1 MKLRDALFAAPLA
14 FALACGGSG
23 TESAL
28 DAATPSAAALTMDQV
43 ASDTTAQ
50 ALTLDAAAP
59 DAASTPITG
68 DACHPHLFIRQ
79 REVVE
84 RVNRHIRK
92 ALHHVEEVLAK
103 DPLSETDTTK
113 VWERVVNGVDR
124 RFTVTRTAAD
134 VFTWEL
140 DAGAVGTTPLP
151 VVMTGDI
158 DRSGATKPHQ
168 GKGSL
173 HIDFANLFAAYPSEK
188 VSHGT
193 LDVVFDVNATSRKL
207 TVTAAGVTWDLDAVK
222 FSLPVLGALS
232 APRSGSYVYF
242 REPGKGGSLEIQ
254 DQMVFACPSN
264 PDLLAAD
271 AQLVSRWYHA
281 TDGAVH
287 GRSDALMTGGQLR
300 AAAIARVVAVTCHQ
314 GAVEG
319 DEQEE
324 GFWLMK
330 AEDAS
335 GASLSGASNAS
346 GTTGVTPCDP
356 VFGDVPLLSDAS
368 KDFTAWPASF
378 SDGVPY
384 PFPGM

>member
-1 MKLRDALFAAPLA
+1 MKLRDALFAAPLTL
-14 FALACGGSG
+14 ALACGGS
-23 TESAL
+23 ESAL
-28 DAATPSAAALTMDQV
+28 DAATPSTAALTMDQV

-59 DAASTPITG
+59 DAASAPITG

-103 DPLSETDTTK
+103 APLSATDTTK
-113 VWERVVNGVDR
+113 VWERVVDGIDR
-124 RFTVTRTAAD
+124 RFTVTRAAAD

-140 DAGAVGTTPLP
+140 DAGPVGATPLP
-151 VVMTGDI
+151 VVMTGEI

-173 HIDFANLFAAYPSEK
+173 HIDFAKLFAAYPSER
-188 VSHGT
+188 VSQGT
-193 LDVVFDVNATSRKL
+193 LDVAFDVSASSRKL
-207 TVTAAGVTWDLDAVK
+207 TVAAAGVAWDLDAAR

-264 PDLLAAD
+264 PGLVPAD
-271 AQLVSRWYHA
+271 AQLVSRWYRVS
-281 TDGAVH
+281 DGAVH
-287 GRSDALMTGGQLR
+287 GRSDALMTGGQLP
-300 AAAIARVVAVTCHQ
+300 ADGIARVVAVTCHDS
-314 GAVEG
+314 AAEG
-319 DEQEE
+319 DDQAE
-324 GFWLMK
+324 GLWLMK

-335 GASLSGASNAS
+335 GATLSGASNAS
-346 GTTGVTPCDP
+346 GTTAVTPCDP